1 MKKSNKILFI
11 SLVIFFV
18 SLSSVSAMDN
28 DAIITNDNTVVEDN
42 PIQLALGNTDD
53 AILTSSQV
61 TVSEGSSIQSAI
73 DNAEA
78 GSTIIVQ
85 NGTYSEDII
94 VPKALSIV
102 GEGAIIKSNNFAFNI
117 LPTAN
122 TTSIS
127 GFNIFVSSDEGVG
140 IFVDAGNCKITDNE
154 ISGGKV
160 GILSEANITSLED
173 FEIDMIENITVIG
186 NIISNCCESGISIKA
201 FNPTISNNNI
211 TNIVSKKEKAY
222 GIHVDAIDVI
232 SGLKVF
238 VTDNYVS
245 NIKSS
250 ENAYGIDVWGLS
262 IMESTRFDT
271 SGNTI
276 SNIVAPH
283 KAVGM
288 TNVVFSLDS
297 NLPFVIISDVNIS
310 DISSSGQENSA
321 ATGLD
326 LYAITIGQTEKTDA
340 IIRNVQINNLAAS
353 GAKSSARG
361 IVAVGVGCV
370 DLFVLNNNVNNLK
383 SSNSAKGITTIGI
396 DFHDFNSYTSVST
409 NHITDFDASKIKGI
423 NVFSLGDA
431 EINQNLLYNLPSED
445 SVFITGNALRFD
457 LGKVYMTA
465 PESEPVDDLLGSS
478 IIDNIINNLPIADIM
493 DEIIGAIKK
502 LEELFN
508 DSSIII
514 DGNLSMTGNNLEG
527 TGTETGFA
535 VLKPSTMNYNRA
547 TNLKNNVIKEST
559 RSFLLESLGINPDIP
574 SKDLVY
580 SLIRSQKI
588 FDKIP
593 DEVVR
598 NISDHV
604 GVVVDKFFE
613 DLDEVTA
620 GDVDAKYNWWG
631 SNSMPPASKFKNND
645 GNVLYDPW
653 LTLRVYA
660 DPEVIGIGES
670 SKITADVHIDSA
682 GSDQS
687 FDEFAFFNGPK
698 VTLSTDKGSFDGE
711 KSVTLD
717 WFNGQASIYLKGDE
731 VGLANVSAYDYDT
744 AYTNVTILGD
754 NPTPVDPV
762 DPVGPVDPVDPVG
775 PVNPVNPVGPEKNIS
790 SNVAS
795 AKILP
800 ATGNPMLLL
809 FVVFMLFTSVV
820 GYRKK

>member
-1 MKKSNKILFI
+1 
-11 SLVIFFV
+11 
-18 SLSSVSAMDN
+18 MDN

-42 PIQLALGNTDD
+42 PIQLAPGNSDD
-53 AILTSSQV
+53 AILTASPV

-73 DNAEA
+73 DNADA

-94 VPKALSIV
+94 VPKSLSIV
-102 GEGAIIKSNNFAFNI
+102 GEGAIIKSNNVAFNI
-117 LPTAN
+117 LSTAN

-140 IFVDAGNCKITDNE
+140 ILVNASDCKITDNK

-160 GILSEANITSLED
+160 GILSDAKISIKDIELYL
-173 FEIDMIENITVIG
+173 IENISVIG
-186 NIISNCCESGISIKA
+186 NSITNCCESGISIKA
-201 FNPTISNNNI
+201 SNPTISNNNI

-222 GIHVDAIDVI
+222 GIHVDGAAFFSNSSV
-232 SGLKVF
+232 L
-238 VTDNYVS
+238 VTNNHVS

-262 IMESTRFDT
+262 IMELTDFDT

-310 DISSSGQENSA
+310 DISSSGQENSV

-340 IIRNVQINNLAAS
+340 VIRNVQINNVAAS

-370 DLFVLNNNVNNLK
+370 DLFVLINNVNNLK
-383 SSNSAKGITTIGI
+383 SSNSAKGITTIDI

-478 IIDNIINNLPIADIM
+478 IIDNLINNLPIADIM

-535 VLKPSTMNYNRA
+535 VLKSSTMNYNRA
-547 TNLKNNVIKEST
+547 TNLKNNVVKEST
-559 RSFLLESLGINPDIP
+559 RSFLLESLGINPDVP
-574 SKDLVY
+574 SKDLLY
-580 SLIRSQKI
+580 SFIRSQKI

-598 NISDHV
+598 NVSDHV
-604 GVVVDKFFE
+604 GVFVDKFFD
-613 DLDEVTA
+613 DLDEVAA

-653 LTLRVYA
+653 LTLRVNA
-660 DPEVIGIGES
+660 DPGVLGLGES
-670 SKITADVHIDSA
+670 SKITADVRIDSA
-682 GSDQS
+682 GSDHN
-687 FDEFAFFNGPK
+687 FDEFSFFNAK

-717 WFNGQASIYLKGDE
+717 WFNGQASTYLKGDE
-731 VGLANVSAYDYDT
+731 VSLANVSAYDYDT

-754 NPTPVDPV
+754 NPDPVDPV
-762 DPVGPVDPVDPVG
+762 DPVNPVGPVDPV
-775 PVNPVNPVGPEKNIS
+775 NPEKNIS

-795 AKILP
+795 AKTLP

-809 FVVFMLFTSVV
+809 FVVVMLFTSVV
-820 GYRKK
+820 RYRKK

>member
-1 MKKSNKILFI
+1 M
-11 SLVIFFV
+11 
-18 SLSSVSAMDN
+18 A
-28 DAIITNDNTVVEDN
+28 
-42 PIQLALGNTDD
+42 PGNSDD
-53 AILTSSQV
+53 AILTASPV

-73 DNAEA
+73 DNADA

-94 VPKALSIV
+94 VPKSLSIV
-102 GEGAIIKSNNFAFNI
+102 GEGAIIKSNNVAFNI
-117 LPTAN
+117 LSTAN

-140 IFVDAGNCKITDNE
+140 ILVNASDCKITDNK

-160 GILSEANITSLED
+160 GILSDAKISNKDIELYL
-173 FEIDMIENITVIG
+173 IENISVIG
-186 NIISNCCESGISIKA
+186 NSITNCCESGISIKA
-201 FNPTISNNNI
+201 SNPTISNNNI

-222 GIHVDAIDVI
+222 GIHVDGAAFFSNSSV
-232 SGLKVF
+232 L
-238 VTDNYVS
+238 VTNNHVS

-262 IMESTRFDT
+262 IMELTDFDT

-310 DISSSGQENSA
+310 DISSNGQENSA

-340 IIRNVQINNLAAS
+340 VIRNVQINNVAAS

-370 DLFVLNNNVNNLK
+370 DLFVLNNNLNNLK

-409 NHITDFDASKIKGI
+409 NHITDFDASKIRGI

-445 SVFITGNALRFD
+445 SIFITGNALSFD
-457 LGKVYMTA
+457 LGRLYMPA
-465 PESEPVDDLLGSS
+465 PESNPVDNLLGSS
-478 IIDNIINNLPIADIM
+478 IIDDIIDTLPLDDLIEKIINS
-493 DEIIGAIKK
+493 IKEF
-502 LEELFN
+502 EEKLFN
-508 DSSIII
+508 ASSLII

-535 VLKPSTMNYNRA
+535 VLKSSTMNYNRA
-547 TNLKNNVIKEST
+547 TNLKNNVVKEST
-559 RSFLLESLGINPDIP
+559 RSFLLESLGINPDVP
-574 SKDLVY
+574 SKDLLY
-580 SLIRSQKI
+580 SFIRSQKI

-598 NISDHV
+598 NVSDHV
-604 GVVVDKFFE
+604 GVFVDKFFD
-613 DLDEVTA
+613 DL
-620 GDVDAKYNWWG
+620 
-631 SNSMPPASKFKNND
+631 
-645 GNVLYDPW
+645 
-653 LTLRVYA
+653 
-660 DPEVIGIGES
+660 
-670 SKITADVHIDSA
+670 
-682 GSDQS
+682 
-687 FDEFAFFNGPK
+687 AFLE
-698 VTLSTDKGSFDGE
+698 T
-711 KSVTLD
+711 
-717 WFNGQASIYLKGDE
+717 
-731 VGLANVSAYDYDT
+731 
-744 AYTNVTILGD
+744 
-754 NPTPVDPV
+754 
-762 DPVGPVDPVDPVG
+762 
-775 PVNPVNPVGPEKNIS
+775 
-790 SNVAS
+790 
-795 AKILP
+795 
-800 ATGNPMLLL
+800 
-809 FVVFMLFTSVV
+809 
-820 GYRKK
+820 

>member
-1 MKKSNKILFI
+1 MKKSNKILIIF
-11 SLVIFFV
+11 LVIFFV

-42 PIQLALGNTDD
+42 PIQLAPGNSDD
-53 AILTSSQV
+53 AILTASPV

-73 DNAEA
+73 DNADA

-94 VPKALSIV
+94 VPKSLSIV
-102 GEGAIIKSNNFAFNI
+102 GEGAIIKSNNVAFNI
-117 LPTAN
+117 LSTAN

-140 IFVDAGNCKITDNE
+140 ILVNASDCKITDNK

-160 GILSEANITSLED
+160 GILSDAKISNKDIELYL
-173 FEIDMIENITVIG
+173 IENISVIG
-186 NIISNCCESGISIKA
+186 NSITNCCESGISIKA
-201 FNPTISNNNI
+201 SNPTISNNNI

-222 GIHVDAIDVI
+222 GIHVDGAAFFSNSSV
-232 SGLKVF
+232 L
-238 VTDNYVS
+238 VTNNHVS

-262 IMESTRFDT
+262 IMELTDFDT

-310 DISSSGQENSA
+310 DISSNGQENSA

-340 IIRNVQINNLAAS
+340 VIRNVQINNVAAS

-370 DLFVLNNNVNNLK
+370 DLFVLNNNLNNLK
-383 SSNSAKGITTIGI
+383 SSNSAKGNTTIGI

-409 NHITDFDASKIKGI
+409 NHITDFDASKIRGI

-445 SVFITGNALRFD
+445 SIFITGNALSFD
-457 LGKVYMTA
+457 LGRLYMPA
-465 PESEPVDDLLGSS
+465 PESNPVDNLLGSS
-478 IIDNIINNLPIADIM
+478 IIDDIIDTLPLDDLIEKIINS
-493 DEIIGAIKK
+493 IKEF
-502 LEELFN
+502 EEKLFN
-508 DSSIII
+508 ASSLII

-535 VLKPSTMNYNRA
+535 VLKSSTMNYNRA
-547 TNLKNNVIKEST
+547 TNLKNNVVKEST
-559 RSFLLESLGINPDIP
+559 RSFLLESLGINPDVP
-574 SKDLVY
+574 SKDLLY
-580 SLIRSQKI
+580 SFIRSQKI

-598 NISDHV
+598 NVSDHV
-604 GVVVDKFFE
+604 GVFVDKFFD
-613 DLDEVTA
+613 DL
-620 GDVDAKYNWWG
+620 
-631 SNSMPPASKFKNND
+631 
-645 GNVLYDPW
+645 
-653 LTLRVYA
+653 
-660 DPEVIGIGES
+660 
-670 SKITADVHIDSA
+670 
-682 GSDQS
+682 
-687 FDEFAFFNGPK
+687 AFLE
-698 VTLSTDKGSFDGE
+698 T
-711 KSVTLD
+711 
-717 WFNGQASIYLKGDE
+717 
-731 VGLANVSAYDYDT
+731 
-744 AYTNVTILGD
+744 
-754 NPTPVDPV
+754 
-762 DPVGPVDPVDPVG
+762 
-775 PVNPVNPVGPEKNIS
+775 
-790 SNVAS
+790 
-795 AKILP
+795 
-800 ATGNPMLLL
+800 
-809 FVVFMLFTSVV
+809 
-820 GYRKK
+820 

>member
-1 MKKSNKILFI
+1 MKKSNKILIIF
-11 SLVIFFV
+11 LVIFFV

-42 PIQLALGNTDD
+42 PIQLAPGNSDD
-53 AILTSSQV
+53 AILTASPV

-73 DNAEA
+73 DNADA

-94 VPKALSIV
+94 VPKSLSIV
-102 GEGAIIKSNNFAFNI
+102 GEGAIIKSNNVAFNI
-117 LPTAN
+117 LSTAN

-140 IFVDAGNCKITDNE
+140 ILVNASDCKITDNK

-160 GILSEANITSLED
+160 GILSDAKISIKDIELYL
-173 FEIDMIENITVIG
+173 IENISVIG
-186 NIISNCCESGISIKA
+186 NSITNCCESGISIKA
-201 FNPTISNNNI
+201 SNLTISNNNI

-222 GIHVDAIDVI
+222 GIHVDGAAFFSNSSV
-232 SGLKVF
+232 L
-238 VTDNYVS
+238 VTNNHVS

-250 ENAYGIDVWGLS
+250 HNAYGIDVWGLS
-262 IMESTRFDT
+262 TMELTKYGT

-310 DISSSGQENSA
+310 DISSNGQENSV

-326 LYAITIGQTEKTDA
+326 LYVITIRQTEKTDA
-340 IIRNVQINNLAAS
+340 VIRNVQINNLDAS

-370 DLFVLNNNVNNLK
+370 DLFVLNNNLNNLK

-396 DFHDFNSYTSVST
+396 DFHDFKSYTSVST
-409 NHITDFDASKIKGI
+409 NHITDFDASKIRGI

-431 EINQNLLYNLPSED
+431 EINQNILYNLPSED
-445 SVFITGNALRFD
+445 SIFITGNALSFD
-457 LGKVYMTA
+457 LGRLYMPA
-465 PESEPVDDLLGSS
+465 PESKPVDNLLGSS
-478 IIDNIINNLPIADIM
+478 IIDDIDTLPLDDLIEKIINS
-493 DEIIGAIKK
+493 IKEF
-502 LEELFN
+502 EEKLFN
-508 DSSIII
+508 ASSLII

-535 VLKPSTMNYNRA
+535 VLKSSAMNYNRA
-547 TNLKNNVIKEST
+547 TNLKNNVVKEST
-559 RSFLLESLGINPDIP
+559 RSFLLESLGINPDVP
-574 SKDLVY
+574 SKDLLY
-580 SLIRSQKI
+580 SFIRSQKI

-598 NISDHV
+598 NVSDHV
-604 GVVVDKFFE
+604 GVFVDKFFD
-613 DLDEVTA
+613 DLDEVAA

-653 LTLRVYA
+653 LTLRVNA
-660 DPEVIGIGES
+660 DPEVLGLGES

-682 GSDQS
+682 GSDHT
-687 FDEFAFFNGPK
+687 FDEFSFFNGPK

-717 WFNGQASIYLKGDE
+717 WVNGQASTYLKGDE

-754 NPTPVDPV
+754 NPDPVDPV
-762 DPVGPVDPVDPVG
+762 DPVNPVGPVDPV
-775 PVNPVNPVGPEKNIS
+775 NPEKNIS

-795 AKILP
+795 AKTLP

-809 FVVFMLFTSVV
+809 FVVVMLFTSVV
-820 GYRKK
+820 RYRKK

>member
-1 MKKSNKILFI
+1 MKKSNKILIIF
-11 SLVIFFV
+11 LVIFFV

-42 PIQLALGNTDD
+42 PIQLAPGNSDD
-53 AILTSSQV
+53 AILTASPV

-73 DNAEA
+73 DNADA

-94 VPKALSIV
+94 VPKSLSIV
-102 GEGAIIKSNNFAFNI
+102 GEGAIIKSNNVAFNI
-117 LPTAN
+117 LSTAN

-140 IFVDAGNCKITDNE
+140 ILVNASDCKITDNK

-160 GILSEANITSLED
+160 GILSDAKISNKDIELYL
-173 FEIDMIENITVIG
+173 IENISVIG
-186 NIISNCCESGISIKA
+186 NSITNCCESGISIKA
-201 FNPTISNNNI
+201 SNPTISNNNI

-222 GIHVDAIDVI
+222 GIHVDGAAFFSNSSV
-232 SGLKVF
+232 L
-238 VTDNYVS
+238 VTNNHVS

-262 IMESTRFDT
+262 IMELTDFDT

-310 DISSSGQENSA
+310 DISSNGQENSA

-340 IIRNVQINNLAAS
+340 VIRNVQINNVAAS

-370 DLFVLNNNVNNLK
+370 DLFVLNNNLNNLK

-409 NHITDFDASKIKGI
+409 NHITDFDASKIRGI

-445 SVFITGNALRFD
+445 SIFITGNALSFD
-457 LGKVYMTA
+457 LGRLYMPA
-465 PESEPVDDLLGSS
+465 PESNPVDNLLGSS
-478 IIDNIINNLPIADIM
+478 IIDDIIDTLPLDDLIEKIINS
-493 DEIIGAIKK
+493 IKEF
-502 LEELFN
+502 EEKLFN
-508 DSSIII
+508 ASSLII

-535 VLKPSTMNYNRA
+535 VLKSSTMNYNRA
-547 TNLKNNVIKEST
+547 TNLKNNVVKEST
-559 RSFLLESLGINPDIP
+559 RSFLLESLGINPDVP
-574 SKDLVY
+574 SKDLLY
-580 SLIRSQKI
+580 SFIRSQKI

-598 NISDHV
+598 NVSDHV
-604 GVVVDKFFE
+604 GVFVDKFFD
-613 DLDEVTA
+613 DL
-620 GDVDAKYNWWG
+620 
-631 SNSMPPASKFKNND
+631 
-645 GNVLYDPW
+645 
-653 LTLRVYA
+653 
-660 DPEVIGIGES
+660 
-670 SKITADVHIDSA
+670 
-682 GSDQS
+682 
-687 FDEFAFFNGPK
+687 AFLE
-698 VTLSTDKGSFDGE
+698 T
-711 KSVTLD
+711 
-717 WFNGQASIYLKGDE
+717 
-731 VGLANVSAYDYDT
+731 
-744 AYTNVTILGD
+744 
-754 NPTPVDPV
+754 
-762 DPVGPVDPVDPVG
+762 
-775 PVNPVNPVGPEKNIS
+775 
-790 SNVAS
+790 
-795 AKILP
+795 
-800 ATGNPMLLL
+800 
-809 FVVFMLFTSVV
+809 
-820 GYRKK
+820 